1 MTYSEIQNG
10 EFGLDFKV
18 VIKTVDFGEK
28 QWRLMVCKLKLK

>member
-1 MTYSEIQNG
+1 MVN
-10 EFGLDFKV
+10 FNLDYGV